1 MLDGDVLPL
10 HNDPLD
16 EQADEPLAPGEV
28 ERLQA
33 VADGCGE
40 GLEVSPQPLQACTPG
55 VLSLQVLDSRTR
67 GLERG
72 LQPLAPDLE
81 LIYPEGALLVGVDEP
96 VNLPL
101 EVSAGLF
108 QPHSLLV
115 RGLRVLAALQPGF
128 HLLLKHLRL
137 LEPIT

>member
-40 GLEVSPQPLQACTPG
+40 GQF
-55 VLSLQVLDSRTR
+55 
-67 GLERG
+67 
-72 LQPLAPDLE
+72 
-81 LIYPEGALLVGVDEP
+81 IYLKGALLVGVDEP
-96 VNLPL
+96 VNL
-101 EVSAGLF
+101 
-108 QPHSLLV
+108 LL
-115 RGLRVLAALQPGF
+115 
-128 HLLLKHLRL
+128 
-137 LEPIT
+137 